1 MDLIWPPYHLKNVFL
16 QTNYKSP
23 NSKKKIGKEPVRIRN
38 LSTAKNI
45 CIVLFL
51 AARLRLSKFSVKK
64 IVANKRLYLSR
75 QKKTTMKLYM
85 TK

>member
-1 MDLIWPPYHLKNVFL
+1 MSFFRPITKAP
-16 QTNYKSP
+16 TA
-23 NSKKKIGKEPVRIRN
+23 KKFGKEPVRIRN

-51 AARLRLSKFSVKK
+51 AARLRLSKSSVKK

-75 QKKTTMKLYM
+75 QKKTTMK
-85 TK
+85 